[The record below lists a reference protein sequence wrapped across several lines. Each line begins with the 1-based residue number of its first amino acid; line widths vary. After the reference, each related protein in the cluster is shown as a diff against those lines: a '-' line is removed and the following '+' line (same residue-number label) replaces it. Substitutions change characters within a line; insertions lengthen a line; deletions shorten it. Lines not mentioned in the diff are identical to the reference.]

1 MKAVGLW
8 ISATAIGVALALPHS
23 AWSQTTESESSTV
36 TTVPA
41 APVFTSKTVTKKIE
55 VSPPVVV
62 TPPSTSS
69 ETTTTTQSDVPAPT
83 VQEKTSSKTAYGPL
97 GGTHSA
103 THEKSTSD

>member
-1 MKAVGLW
+1 MKTVGLW
-8 ISATAIGVALALPHS
+8 ISAAAIGVAVGLPHS

-41 APVFTSKTVTKKIE
+41 APVVTSKTVTKKTEI
-55 VSPPVVV
+55 SPPVVV
-62 TPPSTSS
+62 TPSTAT
-69 ETTTTTQSDVPAPT
+69 ETTTTTQSNAPAPT

-97 GGTHSA
+97 GVTHSE